1 MVRKIL
7 DYKDLSEGSKTKYSS
22 MLTLLHKSGF
32 TISEVRNFTPKE
44 LKNALGNKAVLKTN
58 ESYLRVIKQI
68 SMTAERKEK
77 TIEKS
82 LIVYENFGYRG
93 KKLEKI
99 KSELV
104 KTSGNTFM
112 AIAKDL
118 QKKGYSEKQS
128 YFKTRVLLKVPVSDY
143 DDKLNDVD
151 IEILERYD
159 VES

>member
-1 MVRKIL
+1 MKRKIL
-7 DYKDLSEGSKTKYSS
+7 DYKDLSEGSKSKYTS

-68 SMTAERKEK
+68 SMTSERKEK
-77 TIEKS
+77 TIEKA
-82 LIVYENFGYRG
+82 LISYENFGFRG
-93 KKLEKI
+93 KKLDQMK
-99 KSELV
+99 KELV

-112 AIAKDL
+112 SIAKDL

-128 YFKTRVLLKVPVSDY
+128 YYRTRVLLKVPLSDY
-143 DDKLNDVD
+143 DSKLEQSD
-151 IEILERYD
+151 IDILEMYD

>member
-1 MVRKIL
+1 MVKQ
-7 DYKDLSEGSKTKYSS
+7 YKELSESSKSRYSS
-22 MLTLLHKSGF
+22 MLENLHKSGF
-32 TISEVRNFTPKE
+32 TISEVRNFTGKE
-44 LKNALGNKAVLKTN
+44 LKNALGNKATIKTN
-58 ESYLRVIKQI
+58 DAYIRVIKQI
-68 SMTAERKEK
+68 SKTPERKEK
-77 TIEKS
+77 TIEKALVS
-82 LIVYENFGYRG
+82 YENFGYRG

-112 AIAKDL
+112 SIAKDL
-118 QKKGYSEKQS
+118 QAKGYSEKQS

-143 DDKLNDVD
+143 DEKLNDVD